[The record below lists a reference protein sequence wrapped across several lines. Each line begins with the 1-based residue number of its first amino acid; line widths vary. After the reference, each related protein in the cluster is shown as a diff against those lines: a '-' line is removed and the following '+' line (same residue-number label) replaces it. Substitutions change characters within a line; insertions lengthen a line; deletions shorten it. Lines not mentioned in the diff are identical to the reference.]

1 MRRLQ
6 KKPLPRAF
14 FWIAATLIVSVLCAA
29 LFVAYTVTQRSNL
42 AQQQLRHD
50 IVLRGADAVGLSFN
64 TALKRE
70 WDSLH
75 AVAENISDSSKPEID
90 GFMDAVA
97 QTGGQVAWSGFAD
110 LGGTIVSGSNRL
122 REGQDVNERRWFR
135 EGLRQPN
142 VGNVFASSS
151 LERDDND
158 RKQRLLNLSTPVFDD
173 QTGEVTG
180 VVIYSLR
187 MAWVQSFLTRAR
199 ERLNIDV
206 VVQNR
211 EGETIVDTRDTVRAL
226 PEAAVAQASLGRDLP
241 GNFQL
246 LDQADGLYAFS
257 PNFVSDE
264 LPDFGWRVFAVL
276 DPSKL
281 INGVPQLL
289 QSSVIAVSIAAIFV
303 LLATLTVARVV
314 LRPLEDL
321 VTTATGMAE
330 AEFSYPRESRSSRE
344 AVDLSRALARIQ
356 ATLALNKQGTADG
369 PPSLRLLESSA
380 DVTPI
385 KDGDPSDKTSD
396 QTWKQN
402 PTRRKS

>member
-75 AVAENISDSSKPEID
+75 AVARNISNSSKPEID

-110 LGGTIVSGSNRL
+110 LGGKIVSGSNRL

-158 RKQRLLNLSTPVFDD
+158 RKQRLLNLSTPVFDE

-211 EGETIVDTRDTVRAL
+211 EGETIVDTRDTTPAL

-241 GNFQL
+241 GTFQL

-356 ATLALNKQGTADG
+356 ATLALHQQGTADG
-369 PPSLRLLESSA
+369 PPSLRLLENGA

-385 KDGDPSDKTSD
+385 KDGEPSDKTSD
-396 QTWKQN
+396 ETWKQN

>member
-1 MRRLQ
+1 LQ

-75 AVAENISDSSKPEID
+75 AVARNISNSSKPEID

-110 LGGTIVSGSNRL
+110 LGGKIVSGSNRL

-158 RKQRLLNLSTPVFDD
+158 RMQRLLNLSTPVFDE
-173 QTGEVTG
+173 QTGEVSG

-187 MAWVQSFLTRAR
+187 MVWVQSFLTRAR